1 MHDGGRGRVGTA
13 LGVTV
18 AAAAVALALAWLVAS
33 PWDAAVWPLLAFVPV
48 PAVVWWL
55 VSGAPVARMV
65 LAAAAVVAVIVA
77 TVAVTAS
84 PRLGAARYGSALDR
98 LEDAAVVLLAD
109 AGARSD
115 RCGPPPPVDYG
126 VLGVPDRVCV
136 VVFRLGVQPVAEPVV
151 AGGGGD
157 TGDGRDD
164 TEVRQVRFDWGLR
177 AGVPARQLVFEGAV
191 AQPVADR
198 CVRYLQGRW
207 WSWQLVAG
215 GCPRG
220 SVPSSG

>member
-1 MHDGGRGRVGTA
+1 VHDGGRGRVGTA

-65 LAAAAVVAVIVA
+65 
-77 TVAVTAS
+77 VAVTAS

-98 LEDAAVVLLAD
+98 LEDAAVLLLAD